1 MWVSDKYYLKLVEG
15 GTPRGFWSNRT
26 GASGGGGSLE
36 STPGGHRQSRAM
48 LSKKTRVAFHR
59 RSIAPQIYSLFAFAY
74 YTNTKEVLRNPT
86 SDSMHEMLLMWTIK
100 MKRHCSR

>member
-1 MWVSDKYYLKLVEG
+1 MWVSAKYYLKLVEG

-48 LSKKTRVAFHR
+48 LSKKQELPSTAAASPRKFTHFSR
-59 RSIAPQIYSLFAFAY
+59 LHTIQIQRKYLGIQP
-74 YTNTKEVLRNPT
+74 LI
-86 SDSMHEMLLMWTIK
+86 LC
-100 MKRHCSR
+100 MKGY